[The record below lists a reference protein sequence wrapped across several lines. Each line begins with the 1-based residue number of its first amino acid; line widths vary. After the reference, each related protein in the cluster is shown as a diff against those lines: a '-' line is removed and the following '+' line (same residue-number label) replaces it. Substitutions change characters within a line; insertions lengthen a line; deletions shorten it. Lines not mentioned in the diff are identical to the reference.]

1 MRRPSKP
8 TYECIG
14 DLEEMADLE
23 EFYNGIYYRDQY
35 IRKLERYAN
44 FLEKELKQ
52 CERKARA

>member
-14 DLEEMADLE
+14 DLEEAADLG

-35 IRKLERYAN
+35 IKKLERYAN
-44 FLEKELKQ
+44 FLEKELKHA
-52 CERKARA
+52 KDN